1 MLAPVLAILRGVP
14 LWVWVLVACVAWGG
28 FNFQRAKTQTA
39 ARAVAEQAAAV
50 QAVAAAEQAKARE
63 REAELSEATRKA
75 ADAYRSDLARRA
87 AAAAAVRADRD
98 RLLDAVAAAPGTCAA
113 TSGAAAAS
121 GIDGAAAL
129 RVVVREC
136 TAALS
141 QVAEAADASDARLR
155 GLQSYIRAI
164 QP

>member
-1 MLAPVLAILRGVP
+1 MFAPVLAIARGVP
-14 LWVWVLVACVAWGG
+14 VWVWALVACLIWGG
-28 FNFQRAKTQTA
+28 FNFHRAKTQTA

-63 REAELSEATRKA
+63 REAELNEATRKA
-75 ADAYRSDLARRA
+75 ANAYRSDLARRA

-98 RLLDAVAAAPGTCAA
+98 RLLDAVAATPGACAA
-113 TSGAAAAS
+113 TPGAAAAS

-141 QVAEAADASDARLR
+141 QVAEAADAADARLI
-155 GLQSYIRAI
+155 GLQDYVRATR
-164 QP
+164 P

>member
-1 MLAPVLAILRGVP
+1 MTAVLGLLRVVP
-14 LWVWVLVACVAWGG
+14 LWAWAVVACLTWGG
-28 FNFQRAKTQTA
+28 IQHHRAGAQAQK
-39 ARAVAEQAAAV
+39 RAQAEQAAAV

-98 RLLDAVAAAPGTCAA
+98 RLLDTVAATPGTCAA
-113 TSGAAAAS
+113 TPGAAAAS

-141 QVAEAADASDARLR
+141 QVAEAADAADARLI
-155 GLQSYIRAI
+155 GLQDYVRATR
-164 QP
+164 P

>member
-1 MLAPVLAILRGVP
+1 MFAPVLAIARGVP
-14 LWVWVLVACVAWGG
+14 LWVWAVIAGVAWGG
-28 FNFQRAKTQTA
+28 FNLHRAKTQTA

-63 REAELSEATRKA
+63 REAELNEATRKA

-98 RLLDAVAAAPGTCAA
+98 RLFDAVAATPGTCAA
-113 TSGAAAAS
+113 TPGAAAAS

-129 RVVVREC
+129 RAVVREC